1 MDAGWKAR
9 SGASRRTDRNG
20 RAGVHRY
27 HRNFRQFL
35 RGKPSRLERSRAAK
49 LGSDHGDILN
59 RCPVSFCSPPWSST
73 NHVFHVSLA
82 RDMYTNRCVNERTS
96 LTRPLDSPDYV
107 EFASLLRSRKTR
119 IRQFQCCI
127 CATLMWVQLAFFFI
141 LLFHFVGLL
150 KRREKVLESSSKLW
164 KIFIRG
170 LTLFCL
176 QRQFWK
182 ILFSIVFLIVLERG
196 YGERSVL
203 FVLVYLR
210 RKFVE
215 KIEML

>member
-1 MDAGWKAR
+1 MQGGKREAVPRDALTGT
-9 SGASRRTDRNG
+9 GG
-20 RAGVHRY
+20 RASTGTTGTSASSSAVNRVDSSGVEP
-27 HRNFRQFL
+27 RNSAL
-35 RGKPSRLERSRAAK
+35 TTA
-49 LGSDHGDILN
+49 I
-59 RCPVSFCSPPWSST
+59 SST
-73 NHVFHVSLA
+73 V
-82 RDMYTNRCVNERTS
+82 
-96 LTRPLDSPDYV
+96 
-107 EFASLLRSRKTR
+107 
-119 IRQFQCCI
+119 
-127 CATLMWVQLAFFFI
+127 VQLAFVRHRDRRRITFSTYRLLAICTRTGAWTRGPPSPDLWIHRIMWNSRVCWEAGRPVSDSSNAASALLWCEFNLLFFFI

-196 YGERSVL
+196 YGERLVL